1 MLTVRRVRDWYSQKV
16 SSSSNSDS
24 SNGGISNNSV
34 DHNTAPSQAH
44 GSPKVYMPDCHELL
58 SGSKYK
64 VMTEVSSNGRNNRP
78 GERLN
83 WNGIEVERAV
93 DVV

>member
-1 MLTVRRVRDWYSQKV
+1 MLTVRRVRDWYSQKL
-16 SSSSNSDS
+16 SSSSNSGS
-24 SNGGISNNSV
+24 SNGGASNNSI
-34 DHNTAPSQAH
+34 DHNTGSSQTHA
-44 GSPKVYMPDCHELL
+44 SPQVYMPDYHEAL

-64 VMTEVSSNGRNNRP
+64 VMTEVSSNGRSNRP
-78 GERLN
+78 GERPN

>member
-1 MLTVRRVRDWYSQKV
+1 MLTVRRVRDWYSQKL
-16 SSSSNSDS
+16 SSSSNSGS
-24 SNGGISNNSV
+24 SNGGASNNSI
-34 DHNTAPSQAH
+34 DHNTGSSQAH
-44 GSPKVYMPDCHELL
+44 ASPQVYMPDYHEAL

-64 VMTEVSSNGRNNRP
+64 VMTEVSSNGRSNRP
-78 GERLN
+78 GERPN